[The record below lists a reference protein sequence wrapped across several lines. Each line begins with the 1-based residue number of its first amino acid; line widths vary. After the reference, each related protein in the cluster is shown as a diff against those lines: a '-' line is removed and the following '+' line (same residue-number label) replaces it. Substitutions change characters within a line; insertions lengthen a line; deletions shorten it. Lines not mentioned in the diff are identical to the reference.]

1 MASFELGK
9 EIEKDI
15 FASCHERGTKE
26 KFWVPM
32 RNRISDFQIPHFVA
46 LLLIHR
52 DSTVRDSTVPYEV
65 YYEVHM
71 TSVLYTARISNVDSS
86 MFVNKIRDMVSVEL
100 GKEIEKDVFASCH
113 GRGTKKKFWVP
124 MRNRSSDASHMNF
137 VKELIGTF
145 SLSHAR
151 DKTKNTFLYS
161 NILQTFSV
169 GY

>member
-1 MASFELGK
+1 MESFELGK

-32 RNRISDFQIPHFVA
+32 RNRTSDLQIPRFVA

-52 DSTVRDSTVPYEV
+52 DSTVRDSSVPYEV

-86 MFVNKIRDMVSVEL
+86 IFVNIIREMVSVEL
-100 GKEIEKDVFASCH
+100 GKERMFLRLVTDV
-113 GRGTKKKFWVP
+113 GQR
-124 MRNRSSDASHMNF
+124 
-137 VKELIGTF
+137 
-145 SLSHAR
+145 
-151 DKTKNTFLYS
+151 KNSEFPWG
-161 NILQTFSV
+161 IDPQTLV
-169 GY
+169 IWTL

>member
-32 RNRISDFQIPHFVA
+32 TNRISDIQIPRFVA
-46 LLLIHR
+46 LLLSHGDYGER
-52 DSTVRDSTVPYEV
+52 LYGPYEI
-65 YYEVHM
+65 YYDIM
-71 TSVLYTARISNVDSS
+71 TSVLYTARISNVESS
-86 MFVNKIRDMVSVEL
+86 IFVNIIREMVSVEL
-100 GKEIEKDVFASCH
+100 GKEIEKDIFASCH
-113 GRGTKKKFWVP
+113 ERGTRKKFWVP

-145 SLSHAR
+145 FLSHAR
-151 DKTKNTFLYS
+151 NKTKNTFFYS